1 MGKQYYQKVC
11 LNGHQ
16 VTDHYSSPNDPNP
29 PEFCELCGEKV
40 IVTCP
45 NCEQAILGDRDID
58 GVVFLGSSTKAVPSY
73 CKSCGDSYPWT
84 KTILEGAAELVSLDD
99 DLSDQDK
106 QLIKSAIPDLL
117 VETPKT
123 KVAEA
128 KFSKGY
134 SKASKLVKDSLYNLL
149 VDVLSETVKKTIFN

>member
-1 MGKQYYQKVC
+1 MGKQYYQKIC

-16 VTDHYSSPNDPNP
+16 VTDHYSSSNNPNP

-58 GVVFLGSSTKAVPSY
+58 GVITVGFTKSVPNY
-73 CKSCGDSYPWT
+73 CKSCGTPFPWT
-84 KTILEGAAELVSLDD
+84 QKILEGAAELVALDD
-99 DLSDQDK
+99 GLSDQDK
-106 QLIKSAIPDLL
+106 QLIESAIPDLL
-117 VETPKT
+117 VDTPKT